1 MNAGQGAAC
10 RVAGH
15 VTVGRARLFLVELWS
30 CHGRQSASGVS
41 GGVGGHVTADGAPGG
56 HVTVDSAPGV
66 VCVVRR
72 AAVSNII
79 VRIVV

>member
-1 MNAGQGAAC
+1 MD
-10 RVAGH
+10 AGH
-15 VTVGRARLFLVELWS
+15 VTVGRARLGFLVEWWS

-41 GGVGGHVTADGAPGG
+41 GGVGGHVTVDG
-56 HVTVDSAPGV
+56 APGV

-79 VRIVV
+79 MRIVV

>member
-1 MNAGQGAAC
+1 MDAGQGAAC

-15 VTVGRARLFLVELWS
+15 VTAGRARLGFLVEWS

-41 GGVGGHVTADGAPGG
+41 GGGGG
-56 HVTVDSAPGV
+56 HVTVDGAPGV

-79 VRIVV
+79 MRIVV